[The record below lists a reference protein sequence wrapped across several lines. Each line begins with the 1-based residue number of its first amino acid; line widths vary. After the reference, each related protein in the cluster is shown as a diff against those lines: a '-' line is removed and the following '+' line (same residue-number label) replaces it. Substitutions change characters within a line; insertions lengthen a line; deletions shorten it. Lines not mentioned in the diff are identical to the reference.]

1 MAQNGC
7 RCRQES
13 GANERNGVGQVS
25 EKNLWILFLFLAN
38 FILLLMTTLC
48 VPNGMSLKWLNVD
61 ALIWGIYGQLD
72 ILKIGIYFKWCPF
85 VIVGLK
91 RSIFGH
97 FIRFHLFG
105 QKKSKSFCPQFI
117 EAQQKRQRGG
127 NLQTRRQGLG
137 QASGNLSSYTFL
149 RTLN

>member
-25 EKNLWILFLFLAN
+25 EKNFEYFLFLAN

-91 RSIFGH
+91 RSILATLSGS
-97 FIRFHLFG
+97 ICLG
-105 QKKSKSFCPQFI
+105 KKS
-117 EAQQKRQRGG
+117 QKVFVPSSSKLSRSDSVAATSKRGG
-127 NLQTRRQGLG
+127 KAWGKLQVIYHHVL
-137 QASGNLSSYTFL
+137 FCVP
-149 RTLN
+149 

>member
-1 MAQNGC
+1 M
-7 RCRQES
+7 
-13 GANERNGVGQVS
+13 GVGADKSPARMKEMASARFQKKIF
-25 EKNLWILFLFLAN
+25 EYFLFLAN

-91 RSIFGH
+91 RSILATLSGS
-97 FIRFHLFG
+97 ICLG
-105 QKKSKSFCPQFI
+105 KKS
-117 EAQQKRQRGG
+117 QKVFVPSSSKLSRSDSVAATSKRGG
-127 NLQTRRQGLG
+127 KAWGKLQVIYHHVL
-137 QASGNLSSYTFL
+137 FCVP
-149 RTLN
+149 